1 MESLKIKA
9 TYLAK
14 GIDLDKAVAKMSEPP
29 IFRQPNRVLYKL
41 GETQYAL
48 LYSFGVIVYLGA
60 TPEQEAEFKK
70 TVHSAFNEPERK
82 IWSDEYE
89 VEVDSALPQDAVEF
103 ERVRVRELT
112 PDRVDIICRI
122 MAQSVAITQFDI
134 QVGGIIKSFGSGYEG
149 LGRSGRLRVS
159 PRDLLR
165 TIGTNDE
172 ILRSIIAELALL
184 NVPQITWTDPSIERL
199 WADLR
204 GNFEMQDRFE
214 RLQFKLNY
222 LNESTKQMLGLIQA
236 HRSFLLEVAVVVL
249 FVIDVAFVIIEFL
262 KAI

>member
-134 QVGGIIKSFGSGYEG
+134 QVDGIIKRFGSVYEG

-214 RLQFKLNY
+214 RLQFKLDY
-222 LNESTKQMLGLIQA
+222 LRSSTEQLFDILQTRRSMRLELFLGLLFII
-236 HRSFLLEVAVVVL
+236 EVVV
-249 FVIDVAFVIIEFL
+249 VIIEFL
-262 KAI
+262 RGV